1 MIIQVHNGH
10 LRPSQWDEKVVFGTP
25 PPPPIHSS
33 PSSAHNGIGQI
44 RPKIWRL
51 HFSTKREIADM
62 STHFFLNSE
71 DESEAVE
78 DFYTLHWSPFPT
90 TPTYIVG
97 CPTRPG
103 EPACSRAANHPFLS
117 EQAFRS
123 GRREGQELGSVIR
136 VCSLLTALLT
146 HLRKDQKI
154 SSHCPTFRNMKCQ
167 THLPPL
173 TYV

>member
-1 MIIQVHNGH
+1 MNQRP
-10 LRPSQWDEKVVFGTP
+10 LRIS
-25 PPPPIHSS
+25 
-33 PSSAHNGIGQI
+33 N
-44 RPKIWRL
+44 
-51 HFSTKREIADM
+51 
-62 STHFFLNSE
+62 
-71 DESEAVE
+71 
-78 DFYTLHWSPFPT
+78 TLHWSPFPT

-146 HLRKDQKI
+146 HLRKDRKNILTLSHFWEYEMPNPASSPYFHPTINTWARHTQNRQKPKKTHKHSFSFVCKNSRGTPEVLKQRWKI
-154 SSHCPTFRNMKCQ
+154 DILCCQ
-167 THLPPL
+167 SRSNW
-173 TYV
+173 

>member
-25 PPPPIHSS
+25 TPHPLFPLLCSQWNWPD
-33 PSSAHNGIGQI
+33 SAQDMAPAFFNQERNCWHVDTFLSKFWRWI
-44 RPKIWRL
+44 RGRWG
-51 HFSTKREIADM
+51 
-62 STHFFLNSE
+62 FLNS
-71 DESEAVE
+71 ALV
-78 DFYTLHWSPFPT
+78 PFPT

-154 SSHCPTFRNMKCQ
+154 STHCLF
-167 THLPPL
+167 HF
-173 TYV
+173 